1 MSTNATLHHDL
12 PRETRRRETT
22 RLLTEAAAATGDE
35 RSRLLDEVIMV
46 NTSVARA
53 IASRYANRGI
63 AQEDLE
69 QVAYLALVR
78 AAHKF
83 DGRLA
88 EDFLVYAV
96 PTIRGEVKRYFRD
109 HGWTVRPPRRVQEL
123 QADVM
128 RMSDETTDSAELAQT
143 LGVSEAEVQEAQM
156 LKGCFSPLSLD
167 APVNSD
173 GDAASL
179 GELLSGDDPDRDACE
194 ARLML
199 EPALR
204 SLTERERLIVRLR
217 YVEDLTQEEIGER
230 IGVTQ
235 MQVSRLLKKV
245 MAKLRAQLVG
255 DEQEPATPVAPVAA
269 SVA

>member
-1 MSTNATLHHDL
+1 MSPNATLQQDL

-22 RLLTEAAAATGDE
+22 RLLEEAAAATGDA
-35 RSRLLDEVIMV
+35 RTALIDEVIII

-53 IASRYANRGI
+53 IAARYANRGI
-63 AQEDLE
+63 SLEDLE

-78 AAHKF
+78 AAHKY

-123 QADVM
+123 QAEVM
-128 RMSDETTDSAELAQT
+128 RSESSDPAELART
-143 LGVSEAEVQEAQM
+143 LGVSEAEVTEAQQ

-167 APVNSD
+167 APVNTDS
-173 GDAASL
+173 DAASL
-179 GELLSGDDPDRDACE
+179 GDLLAGEDPEHSASE

-199 EPALR
+199 APALR

-217 YVEDLTQEEIGER
+217 FVEDLTQEEIGER

-245 MAKLRAQLVG
+245 MVKLRTELGANT
-255 DEQEPATPVAPVAA
+255 EAPVLA
-269 SVA
+269 SAS

>member
-1 MSTNATLHHDL
+1 MSTNATLQQDL

-22 RLLTEAAAATGDE
+22 RLLEEAALASGDE
-35 RSRLLDEVIMV
+35 RAALLDEVIII

-53 IASRYANRGI
+53 IAARYANRGI
-63 AQEDLE
+63 ALEDLE

-78 AAHKF
+78 AAHKY

-123 QADVM
+123 QAEVM
-128 RMSDETTDSAELAQT
+128 RSESTDPAELAAT
-143 LGVSEAEVQEAQM
+143 LGVTEAEVTEAQM

-167 APVNSD
+167 APVNTES
-173 GDAASL
+173 DAASL
-179 GELLSGDDPDRDACE
+179 GELLADEAGDHAASE

-199 EPALR
+199 APALR
-204 SLTERERLIVRLR
+204 SLTDRERLIVRLR
-217 YVEDLTQEEIGER
+217 FVEDLTQEEIGER

-245 MAKLRAQLVG
+245 MTKLREQLGADDRESALAVS
-255 DEQEPATPVAPVAA
+255 A
-269 SVA
+269 

>member
-1 MSTNATLHHDL
+1 MSPITTLQQDL
-12 PRETRRRETT
+12 PREVRRSETT
-22 RLLTEAAAATGDE
+22 RLLEEAAATTGDQ
-35 RSRLLDEVIMV
+35 RAALLDQVIII

-53 IASRYANRGI
+53 IAARYANRGI
-63 AQEDLE
+63 ASEDLE

-78 AAHKF
+78 AAHKY

-123 QADVM
+123 QAEVM
-128 RMSDETTDSAELAQT
+128 RSESTDPAELAAT
-143 LGVSEAEVQEAQM
+143 LGVSEAEVTEAQQ

-167 APVNSD
+167 APVSTD
-173 GDAASL
+173 SDAASL
-179 GELLSGDDPDRDACE
+179 GELLAGEDPEHSASE

-199 EPALR
+199 APALR
-204 SLTERERLIVRLR
+204 DLTERERLILRLR
-217 YVEDLTQEEIGER
+217 FVDDLTQEEIGEH

-245 MAKLRAQLVG
+245 MAKLREALG
-255 DEQEPATPVAPVAA
+255 ADAPTGTHTGTHTTSAA
-269 SVA
+269 

>member
-1 MSTNATLHHDL
+1 MSPNATLQQDL

-22 RLLTEAAAATGDE
+22 RLLEEAAIATGE
-35 RSRLLDEVIMV
+35 ARAALLDEVILV

-53 IASRYANRGI
+53 IAGRYANRGI
-63 AQEDLE
+63 ALEDLE

-78 AAHKF
+78 AAHKY

-128 RMSDETTDSAELAQT
+128 RSESSDPAELAAT
-143 LGVSEAEVQEAQM
+143 LGVSEAEVTEAQM

-167 APVNSD
+167 APVTTDS
-173 GDAASL
+173 DAASL
-179 GELLSGDDPDRDACE
+179 GDLLAGEDPERSASE

-199 EPALR
+199 APALHA
-204 SLTERERLIVRLR
+204 LTERERFIVRLR
-217 YVEDLTQEEIGER
+217 FVEDLTQEEIGER

-245 MAKLRAQLVG
+245 MGKLR
-255 DEQEPATPVAPVAA
+255 DELGAGRADSTDQRVPVSA
-269 SVA
+269 

>member
-1 MSTNATLHHDL
+1 MSTNATLLQDL

-22 RLLTEAAAATGDE
+22 RLLLEAAEATGAE
-35 RSRLLDEVIMV
+35 RNAIIDEVIV
-46 NTSVARA
+46 INTSVARA

-63 AQEDLE
+63 ALEDLE
-69 QVAYLALVR
+69 QVAYVALVR

-128 RMSDETTDSAELAQT
+128 RMSEETTDAAELAQT
-143 LGVSEAEVQEAQM
+143 LGVTEAEVQEAQM

-167 APVNSD
+167 APVNAES
-173 GDAASL
+173 DAASL
-179 GELLSGDDPDRDACE
+179 GELLAGEDAEHSASE

-199 EPALR
+199 APALH

-217 YVEDLTQEEIGER
+217 FVEDLTQEEIGER

-245 MAKLRAQLVG
+245 MTKLREQLGV
-255 DEQEPATPVAPVAA
+255 DQDLAVSA
-269 SVA
+269 

>member
-1 MSTNATLHHDL
+1 MIATLQQDL
-12 PRETRRRETT
+12 PREVRRTETT
-22 RLLTEAAAATGDE
+22 RLLEQAATATGDE
-35 RSRLLDEVIMV
+35 RAALLDEVIII

-53 IASRYANRGI
+53 IAARYANRGI
-63 AQEDLE
+63 ALEDLE

-78 AAHKF
+78 AAHKY

-123 QADVM
+123 QAEVM
-128 RMSDETTDSAELAQT
+128 RLETSDPAELAET
-143 LGVSEAEVQEAQM
+143 LGVSEAEVTEAQQ

-167 APVNSD
+167 APVSTES
-173 GDAASL
+173 DAASL
-179 GELLSGDDPDRDACE
+179 GELLAGEDPEHSASE

-199 EPALR
+199 APALR
-204 SLTERERLIVRLR
+204 ALTDRERLIIRLR
-217 YVEDLTQEEIGER
+217 FVEDLTQEEIGER

-245 MAKLRAQLVG
+245 MTKLRDQLRA
-255 DEQEPATPVAPVAA
+255 DEAAAATAPEPVLAATA
-269 SVA
+269 

>member
-1 MSTNATLHHDL
+1 MSTNATLQQDL

-22 RLLTEAAAATGDE
+22 RLLEEAAVATGDT
-35 RSRLLDEVIMV
+35 RSALLDEVILI

-53 IASRYANRGI
+53 IAARYANRGI
-63 AQEDLE
+63 ALEDLE

-123 QADVM
+123 QAEVM
-128 RMSDETTDSAELAQT
+128 RSESTDPAELAAA
-143 LGVSEAEVQEAQM
+143 LGVTEAEVTEAQM

-167 APVNSD
+167 APVNTDS
-173 GDAASL
+173 DAASL
-179 GELLSGDDPDRDACE
+179 GDLLADEDPEHSASE

-199 EPALR
+199 GPAL
-204 SLTERERLIVRLR
+204 SALTDRERLIVRLR
-217 YVEDLTQEEIGER
+217 FNEDMTQAEIGEI

-235 MQVSRLLKKV
+235 MQVSRILQKV
-245 MAKLRAQLVG
+245 LVKLREVLADDPMSRGETWGL
-255 DEQEPATPVAPVAA
+255 
-269 SVA
+269 

>member
-1 MSTNATLHHDL
+1 MSTNATLLQDL

-22 RLLTEAAAATGDE
+22 RLLLEAADATGEE
-35 RSRLLDEVIMV
+35 RNAIIDEVIV
-46 NTSVARA
+46 INTSVARA

-63 AQEDLE
+63 ALEDLE
-69 QVAYLALVR
+69 QVAYVALVR

-128 RMSDETTDSAELAQT
+128 RMSEETTDAAELAKT
-143 LGVSEAEVQEAQM
+143 LGVTEAEVQEAQM

-167 APVNSD
+167 APVNAES
-173 GDAASL
+173 DAASL
-179 GELLSGDDPDRDACE
+179 GELLAGEDPEHSASE

-199 EPALR
+199 APALH

-217 YVEDLTQEEIGER
+217 FVEDLTQEEIGER

-245 MAKLRAQLVG
+245 MTKLREQLGV
-255 DEQEPATPVAPVAA
+255 DQDLAVSA
-269 SVA
+269 

>member
-1 MSTNATLHHDL
+1 MTTNATLLQDL
-12 PRETRRRETT
+12 PRETRRSETT

-35 RSRLLDEVIMV
+35 RARLIDEVIII

-63 AQEDLE
+63 AIEDLE

-78 AAHKF
+78 AAHKY
-83 DGRLA
+83 DDRLA

-123 QADVM
+123 QADVL
-128 RMSDETTDSAELAQT
+128 RMSEEVTDAAELAKT
-143 LGVSEAEVQEAQM
+143 LGVSESDVREAQM
-156 LKGCFSPLSLD
+156 LKGCFTPLSLD
-167 APVNSD
+167 APVNTES
-173 GDAASL
+173 DAASL
-179 GELLSGDDPDRDACE
+179 GDLLPGEDPDRAAAE

-199 EPALR
+199 APAL
-204 SLTERERLIVRLR
+204 SALTDRERLIVKLR
-217 YVEDLTQEEIGER
+217 YIDDLTQEEIGGR

-245 MAKLRAQLVG
+245 MLKLREHLGV
-255 DEQEPATPVAPVAA
+255 DEGLAA
-269 SVA
+269 SA

>member
-1 MSTNATLHHDL
+1 MSANAMHLPDL

-22 RLLTEAAAATGDE
+22 RLLTEAAVATGDE
-35 RSRLLDEVIMV
+35 RARLLDEVIV
-46 NTSVARA
+46 INASVARA

-63 AQEDLE
+63 ALEDLE
-69 QVAYLALVR
+69 QVASLALVR

-128 RMSDETTDSAELAQT
+128 RMSEETTDPAELAAT
-143 LGVSEAEVQEAQM
+143 LGVSEADVQEAQM

-167 APVNSD
+167 APVNAES
-173 GDAASL
+173 DAASL
-179 GELLSGDDPDRDACE
+179 GDLLADDDPERAASE

-199 EPALR
+199 APALGA
-204 SLTERERLIVRLR
+204 LTDRERLIVRLR
-217 YVEDLTQEEIGER
+217 FVEDLTQEEIGER

-245 MAKLRAQLVG
+245 LVKLREQLG
-255 DEQEPATPVAPVAA
+255 AEQELAA
-269 SVA
+269 SA